1 MPNEIIP
8 PEIKNFTIQNPF
20 LFAKVLEKNPALCRQ
35 ILEQAFSL
43 QIGELDYLG
52 YENIFE
58 DFSDYKDTR
67 TDIYAHERNTTRFF
81 TIEMQDNPDDYFGK
95 KMRYYK
101 AIMGK
106 DSYQR
111 MNTFAD
117 LYIVFVC
124 PFDVFKE
131 GHHLYSIKN
140 RCLEDP
146 SIVYDDGC
154 YQIFLC
160 SDSTEDD
167 VNSEVRAFLD
177 YVGCGSISTDFVRE
191 LDACV
196 QQIKSDE
203 IFQSDFKKY
212 LATKSNL

>member
-1 MPNEIIP
+1 MLNETIP
-8 PEIKNFTIQNPF
+8 PEIKSLTIQNPF
-20 LFAKVLEKNPALCRQ
+20 LFAKVLKEYPDLCRQ
-35 ILEQAFSL
+35 LLEQAFNL

-67 TDIYAHERNTTRFF
+67 TYIYAHEKNTFRFF
-81 TIEMQDNPDDYFGK
+81 TIEMQGNPDDSFGK
-95 KMRYYK
+95 KMRYYR
-101 AIMGK
+101 AIMDK

-117 LYIVFVC
+117 LYIVFIC

-131 GHHLYSIKN
+131 GHHLYVIKN
-140 RCLEDP
+140 RCLENP
-146 SIVYDDGC
+146 SIAYDDSC

-177 YVGCGSISTDFVRE
+177 YVSGGAIRTDFVKK
-191 LDACV
+191 LDDCV
-196 QQIKSDE
+196 QKIKADE
-203 IFQSDFKKY
+203 NFQSVLEKY
-212 LATKSNL
+212 LEKEISL

>member
-1 MPNEIIP
+1 MLNETIP
-8 PEIKNFTIQNPF
+8 LEIKSLTIQNPF
-20 LFAKVLEKNPALCRQ
+20 LFAKVLKEYPDLCRQ
-35 ILEQAFSL
+35 LLEQAFNL

-58 DFSDYKDTR
+58 DFSDYKNMR
-67 TDIYAHERNTTRFF
+67 TDIYAHEKNTLRFF
-81 TIEMQDNPDDYFGK
+81 NIEMQDNPDDIFEK
-95 KMRYYK
+95 KMRYYR
-101 AIMGK
+101 AIMDK

-131 GHHLYSIKN
+131 GHHLYAIKN
-140 RCLEDP
+140 RCREDS
-146 SIVYDDGC
+146 SIIYDDGC

-177 YVGCGSISTDFVRE
+177 YVAHGKISTNFVKE

-212 LATKSNL
+212 LTTKSNL